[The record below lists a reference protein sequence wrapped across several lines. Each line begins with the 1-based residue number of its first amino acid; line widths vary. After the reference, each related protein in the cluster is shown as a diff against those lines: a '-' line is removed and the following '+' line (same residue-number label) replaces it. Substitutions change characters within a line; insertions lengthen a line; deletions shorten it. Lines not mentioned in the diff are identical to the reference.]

1 VRVRALAGAIEQS
14 RVDVAK
20 LLGAG
25 LDPDLVV
32 AAFPSLVAPFVSA
45 GGSAGYL
52 ARTLGR
58 SAVIAAGPELTAP
71 EGLLAREELVQ
82 RVLDERTRD
91 ALPFVE
97 LLLPVRDPARRRA
110 ILASLRRTDLPS
122 VAAVALRVASEQALS
137 DDFLRVL
144 CDDGFA
150 GRDSHRGDEEAVKAI
165 GAVAKGETPGSDTV
179 ARAYATSML
188 AAFNPALAGPVVRA
202 LARRALFV
210 FGAPKEVRGAAALV
224 LTKWEKGEGRDAFGL
239 VRDVEERP

>member
-1 VRVRALAGAIEQS
+1 MYKRQRI
-14 RVDVAK
+14 DVAK

-25 LDPDLVV
+25 LDPDLVI
-32 AAFPSLVAPFVSA
+32 AAFPALVAPFVAA
-45 GGSAGYL
+45 GGSVGYL

-58 SAVIAAGPELTAP
+58 SAVIAAGPELAAP
-71 EGLLAREELVQ
+71 DALLAREDLVQ

-97 LLLPVRDPARRRA
+97 LMLPAKDPSRRRA
-110 ILASLRRTDLPS
+110 VLASLRRTDLPS
-122 VAAVALRVASEQALS
+122 VAAVALLVASEAALS

-144 CDDGFA
+144 CDDGFS

-165 GAVAKGETPGSDTV
+165 GAVAQGETVGADAV
-179 ARAYATSML
+179 ARAYATSTL

-202 LARRALFV
+202 LARRTMLV

-224 LTKWEKGEGRDAFGL
+224 LEKWERGEGRDGFGL
-239 VRDVEERP
+239 VRAEEDRS